1 MLHLVYNQNGVIRVA
16 DHVDKGHENQAPSR
30 RLPGYR
36 AFGYPDSHFP
46 DPEMASALVLD
57 RF

>member
-16 DHVDKGHENQAPSR
+16 AHVDKGHENQVPSR
-30 RLPGYR
+30 VLPGYR
-36 AFGYPDSHFP
+36 AFGYPDCHFP
-46 DPEMASALVLD
+46 GPEMASALVLD